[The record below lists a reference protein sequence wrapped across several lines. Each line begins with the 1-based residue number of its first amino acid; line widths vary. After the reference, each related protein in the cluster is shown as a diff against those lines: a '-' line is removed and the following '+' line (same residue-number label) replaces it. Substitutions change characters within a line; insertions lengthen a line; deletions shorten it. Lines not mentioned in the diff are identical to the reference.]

1 MKVLGVTLARGGS
14 KGVPRKNIRKLNG
27 IPLIAYTIREA
38 LNAAYITKYVV
49 STDDDEIAA
58 VAQKYGAEVIKRPA
72 RLAAD
77 GTPSIDALQHAY
89 KVCKAKWGD
98 FDIVADLRCTN
109 PLKTGKDIDLAI
121 AKLIKTGADGVIS
134 VGPSEHPARIKKI
147 VDDRLLDFAWPEDS
161 RGQRQ
166 DLKPDAWVRNGGI
179 YIITAG
185 ALDDGIL
192 FTDLDDYIIRPYKM
206 PRERSV
212 NIDYETDF
220 SHLEALL
227 K

>member
-1 MKVLGVTLARGGS
+1 MKILGITLARGGS
-14 KGVPRKNIRKLNG
+14 KGVPGKNIRKLNG
-27 IPLIAYTIREA
+27 VPLLAYTIMEA
-38 LNAAYITKYVV
+38 QKSGYLNQYLV
-49 STDDDEIAA
+49 STDDKDIAT
-58 VAQKYGAEVIKRPA
+58 VARDYGAEVILRPA
-72 RLAAD
+72 HLAAD
-77 GTPSIDALQHAY
+77 GTASIDALQQAY
-89 KVCKAKWGD
+89 KVAQKRWGD

-109 PLKTGKDIDLAI
+109 PLKTYEDIDKCI
-121 AKLIKTGADGVIS
+121 AKLMRTNADGVIS
-134 VGPSEHPARIKKI
+134 VGPAEHPARIKKI

-179 YIITAG
+179 YIITVA
-185 ALDDGIL
+185 ALLDGIL

-206 PRERSV
+206 PREKSV